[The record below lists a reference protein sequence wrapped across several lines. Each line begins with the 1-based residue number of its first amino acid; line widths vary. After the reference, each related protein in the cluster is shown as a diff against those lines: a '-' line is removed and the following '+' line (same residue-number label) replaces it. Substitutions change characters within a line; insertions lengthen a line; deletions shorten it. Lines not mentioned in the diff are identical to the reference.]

1 MRKIKIIIALSL
13 AALNVAAQDIIV
25 MRNGDEVEAKVTKVG
40 TTEVEYHKWSNQDG
54 PVYTVAKS
62 DVFMV
67 KYKNGEKDVFD
78 NVTAKSDNSPK
89 SESNSSAPQ
98 YVEAVPAAN
107 NQELISIYNKEVDFA
122 QKCKNKKSD
131 FCYPI
136 LGVSKSSLIST
147 DEIELRIVPNKIY
160 ESGFYTYRY
169 IRYTLELT
177 NKTNKMLYIDL
188 GNCFRINGDG
198 LTECYLKQESTTIS
212 KSSSSGMGLNL
223 GAVAGAVGIG
233 GAVGTIANGVSVGG
247 ATQGGVSTTYQQ
259 SQILIIA
266 PYGKKNLVDYNEVHV
281 KGNKYQI
288 ISDIEHYKFVLGK
301 KGFIKENEIQSY
313 NESNSPFFTS
323 HLITYSTT
331 PDFKSYSMLNAKLFV
346 RYIVGSS
353 ISNFN
358 FSKMTKSIQK
368 IIPSYTDDSSLI
380 FGETNYL

>member
-1 MRKIKIIIALSL
+1 MKKVISIALSL
-13 AALNVAAQDIIV
+13 AALNIAAQDVVVKKDGSTILAKVLEVNQDNIKYKKFSNQNGPTYTINLSDIMSV
-25 MRNGDEVEAKVTKVG
+25 NYENGDKDLFDQVKTHINDETDLKPSTPQFVEAT
-40 TTEVEYHKWSNQDG
+40 
-54 PVYTVAKS
+54 
-62 DVFMV
+62 
-67 KYKNGEKDVFD
+67 
-78 NVTAKSDNSPK
+78 
-89 SESNSSAPQ
+89 
-98 YVEAVPAAN
+98 PAAN

-131 FCYPI
+131 FCFPI
-136 LGVSKSSLIST
+136 LGVSKSSIIST

-212 KSSSSGMGLNL
+212 NSSSSGMGLNL

-247 ATQGGVSTTYQQ
+247 ASQGGVLTTYQQ
-259 SQILIIA
+259 SRILVIA
-266 PYGKKNLVDYNEVHV
+266 PYGKKNLVDYKEVHV
-281 KGNKYQI
+281 KGSKYQI
-288 ISDIEHYKFVLGK
+288 ISDIEHYKFALGK

-323 HLITYSTT
+323 HLITYSTS

-353 ISNFN
+353 ISSFN

>member
-1 MRKIKIIIALSL
+1 MKKQIILTMLSL
-13 AALNVAAQDIIV
+13 AALNVAAQDVVVKKDGSTILAKVLEVNQDNIKYKKFSNQNGPTYTINLSDIMSV
-25 MRNGDEVEAKVTKVG
+25 NYENGDKDLFDQVKTHINDETDLKPSTPQFVEAT
-40 TTEVEYHKWSNQDG
+40 
-54 PVYTVAKS
+54 
-62 DVFMV
+62 
-67 KYKNGEKDVFD
+67 
-78 NVTAKSDNSPK
+78 
-89 SESNSSAPQ
+89 
-98 YVEAVPAAN
+98 PAAN

-131 FCYPI
+131 FCFPI
-136 LGVSKSSLIST
+136 LGVSKSSIIST

-212 KSSSSGMGLNL
+212 NSSSSGMGLNL

-247 ATQGGVSTTYQQ
+247 ASQGGVLTTYQQ
-259 SQILIIA
+259 SRILVIA
-266 PYGKKNLVDYNEVHV
+266 PYGKKNLVDYKEVHV
-281 KGNKYQI
+281 KGSKYQI
-288 ISDIEHYKFVLGK
+288 ISDIEHYKFALGK

-323 HLITYSTT
+323 HLITYSTS

-353 ISNFN
+353 ISSFN